1 MGSAGTRSRLKTE
14 ERRSAMAAIA
24 PGFDMG
30 TEDMST
36 ASSGKAG
43 EFIISSSSSHD
54 RGGECEDGGGRLS
67 GEYGISSSFI
77 NVVVVAAVVNVVS
90 DLRPSFSAINL
101 RFSASN
107 FSFC

>member
-1 MGSAGTRSRLKTE
+1 
-14 ERRSAMAAIA
+14 MAAIA
-24 PGFDMG
+24 PGFDTG

-54 RGGECEDGGGRLS
+54 KGGECEDGGGRLS
-67 GEYGISSSFI
+67 GEYGISSSLI
-77 NVVVVAAVVNVVS
+77 NVVVVVVVAVVNVVF